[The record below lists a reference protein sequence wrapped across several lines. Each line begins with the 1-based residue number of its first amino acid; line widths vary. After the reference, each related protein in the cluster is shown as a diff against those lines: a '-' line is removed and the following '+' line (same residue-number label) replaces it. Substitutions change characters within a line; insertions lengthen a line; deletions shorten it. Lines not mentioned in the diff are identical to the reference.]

1 LSIRTTGVTDAAIDK
16 LLAMPNLESLTF
28 KENGMVTAEALK
40 KLASKKFRQLDI
52 GPAASQ

>member
-1 LSIRTTGVTDAAIDK
+1 
-16 LLAMPNLESLTF
+16 LTF

-40 KLASKKFRQLDI
+40 KLTEKKFRQLDI